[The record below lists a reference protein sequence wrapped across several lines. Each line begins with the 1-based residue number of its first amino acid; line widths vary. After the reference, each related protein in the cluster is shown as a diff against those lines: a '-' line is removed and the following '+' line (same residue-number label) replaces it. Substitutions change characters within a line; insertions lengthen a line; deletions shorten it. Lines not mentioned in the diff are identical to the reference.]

1 MPPRSISTGGLKPPV
16 FLCEKYIKQT
26 IKLLQM
32 EIKMKTCIQP
42 QDMIQR
48 DWPMP
53 IQRQRIIVRDMPV
66 KFT

>member
-1 MPPRSISTGGLKPPV
+1 
-16 FLCEKYIKQT
+16 
-26 IKLLQM
+26 
-32 EIKMKTCIQP
+32 MKTRIQA